1 MRTNTEEDE
10 ILTPVEGLDEL
21 PNLDWIKSNSL
32 GANLPAE
39 LRKDSMESE
48 LEELEDQGDVD
59 EQPFGATASPYQ
71 Y

>member
-39 LRKDSMESE
+39 L
-48 LEELEDQGDVD
+48 
-59 EQPFGATASPYQ
+59 
-71 Y
+71 